1 MASVVAR
8 DKGFGPQVGSLLM
21 GILVYLAIVVL
32 TIIASTALTF
42 YTWGLAIGSARL
54 IGRNLDLNSF
64 SGQVLSIL
72 VIILP
77 IVNAVFVFT
86 DFGPIMPSDNSWRAT
101 FWRLLEKLGVLAASQ
116 VAAFA
121 TLAALLIASV
131 WLYRGMREARRMYHE
146 RRGASVN
153 KQSAEETGLVG
164 TPPEEA

>member
-1 MASVVAR
+1 MASVVVR
-8 DKGFGPQVGSLLM
+8 DTGFGPQVGSLLM

-42 YTWGLAIGSARL
+42 YTWGLATGSARL
-54 IGRNLDLNSF
+54 IGRNLDLNTF

-72 VIILP
+72 VLILP

-86 DFGPIMPSDNSWRAT
+86 DLGPILPSDDSWNAT

-121 TLAALLIASV
+121 TLAALLVACV
-131 WLYRGMREARRMYHE
+131 WLYRALREARRMYHE
-146 RRGASVN
+146 RYGAVGN
-153 KQSAEETGLVG
+153 KQTAEETGLVE
-164 TPPEEA
+164 TPSEDA